1 MKEHSSQQQFRPRK
15 VVLYYAYPV
24 LAVMSSI
31 SLLAISILLIPQAIK
46 TFRYNRCVD
55 TQISMRQAIN
65 PQIRNTPGKLNYLK
79 AIEHCEGR

>member
-1 MKEHSSQQQFRPRK
+1 MTAFRQRLVIPKRIDSIVTIK
-15 VVLYYAYPV
+15 RNLYDNGP
-24 LAVMSSI
+24 
-31 SLLAISILLIPQAIK
+31 IK

-65 PQIRNTPGKLNYLK
+65 PQIRNTPGKLHYLK